1 MGKNRRQERLQQRR
15 AQASTSVATPSAA
28 RPAAKP
34 VPQWRHS
41 LDQWGG
47 PWVLIVGVVIIAF
60 IGWLAWN
67 NRPVGVS
74 SGDLKGEAVTLGPAT
89 HIDTADKLQ
98 IPEGFPPAGGPHF
111 INPLPGGTYTD
122 PVEDGRV
129 IHSLEHGLI
138 WITYK
143 PDQVNEAQLKAIKKI
158 ADDHSRDVVLSPRP
172 LNKDAVVLTSWG
184 QRQVI
189 EPSDTKAINE
199 FISANLNRSPEPA
212 VR

>member
-15 AQASTSVATPSAA
+15 AQAATPAAPAAA

-34 VPQWRHS
+34 VAQWRHT

-74 SGDLKGEAVTLGPAT
+74 TGALKGDAVTLGPAT
-89 HIDTADKLQ
+89 HVDTADKLQ
-98 IPEGFPPAGGPHF
+98 IPEGFPPAGGPHLV
-111 INPLPGGTYTD
+111 NPLPAGNYND
-122 PVEDGRV
+122 PVEDGRA
-129 IHSLEHGLI
+129 IHSLEHGII

-143 PDQVNEAQLKAIKKI
+143 PDQVSEAQLKALKKVQ
-158 ADDHSRDVVLSPRP
+158 DDYPRDVILSPRP

-184 QRQVI
+184 RRQVI
-189 EPSDTKAINE
+189 DPGDTKVIKE
-199 FISANLNRSPEPA
+199 FITANLNRSPEPA